1 MTTDP
6 RQICSR
12 RYCVVSAPSSD
23 GLIHVPPGVTRSAK
37 IVISGSFG
45 VGKTTFVGSVSQIP
59 PLRMEERI
67 TEASAGVDDLAR
79 TPHKTTT
86 TVGMD
91 FGRLHLSDALVL
103 YLFGTPGQGRFRPLW
118 EGLTEGALGALVLV
132 DTRDLEASFE
142 ILALHEEQGTP
153 YAVAVN
159 LFDGAPRY
167 DLDEIR
173 QALDL
178 AAHTPLTTCDAR
190 DSTSGVL
197 ALITLCEYLT
207 DAHAPALEP
216 RP

>member
-1 MTTDP
+1 M
-6 RQICSR
+6 
-12 RYCVVSAPSSD
+12 VSAPSSD

>member
-1 MTTDP
+1 M
-6 RQICSR
+6 
-12 RYCVVSAPSSD
+12 VSAPSSD
-23 GLIHVPPGVTRSAK
+23 GLIYVPPGVTRSAK
-37 IVISGSFG
+37 IVISGSFA
-45 VGKTTFVGSVSQIP
+45 VGKTTFVGSASQIP

-67 TEASAGVDDLAR
+67 TQASAGVDDLER
-79 TPHKTTT
+79 TPRKTTT

-103 YLFGTPGQGRFRPLW
+103 YLFGTPGQGRFRPMW
-118 EGLTEGALGALVLV
+118 AGLTEGALGALVLV
-132 DTRDLEASFE
+132 DTRNLEASFE

-153 YAVAVN
+153 YAVAIN
-159 LFDGAPRY
+159 LFDGAPHY

-178 AAHTPLTTCDAR
+178 DPRTPLTTCDAR
-190 DSTSGVL
+190 DGTSSVL

-207 DAHAPALEP
+207 ELHAPVLEP

>member
-1 MTTDP
+1 M
-6 RQICSR
+6 
-12 RYCVVSAPSSD
+12 VSAPSSD

-45 VGKTTFVGSVSQIP
+45 VGKTTFVGSVSQVP